1 MKTILNKLKA
11 TSLGLIALSLGLA
24 SCQED
29 ESLQKANN
37 RPVVTL
43 ESNNITVTE
52 GQDAVFALNLSEA
65 INHPVEYRIEVI
77 GGTAVEGVDFNMG
90 NFSAGDFYYGAYGY
104 ANAVSAHNTT
114 QNFNITTIADVL
126 PEDTKTIEFKFSPYQ
141 KMAGTIENLFLT
153 VNIENLVSDD
163 LTTTLNWS
171 GDYLGATDVCDT
183 GAGLDFDLELYTSA
197 GGAPTQVSYTDCPE
211 VITIA
216 GTDADDTYDLDASL
230 WLSNGN
236 TSATI
241 TNIPVSITFTKAG
254 FFSETVDLSATFPL
268 ADGGLDEGN
277 SNAIKTYTIV
287 KSGTIYTIS
296 DGTSQIVTGKYAH

>member
-11 TSLGLIALSLGLA
+11 TSLGLIALSLGFT

-37 RPVVTL
+37 RPVVTI

-77 GGTAVEGVDFNMG
+77 GGTAVEGVDFNMS

-104 ANAVSAHNTT
+104 ASAVSAHSTT
-114 QNFNITTIADVL
+114 QNFSITTIADVL
-126 PEDTKTIEFKFSPYQ
+126 PEDTKTIELKFSPYQ

-171 GDYLGATDVCDT
+171 GDYLGATDVCDAAT
-183 GAGLDFDLELYTSA
+183 GLDFDLELYASA
-197 GGAPTQVSYTDCPE
+197 GGAPVKTSYGDCPE
-211 VITIA
+211 AITIT
-216 GTDADDTYDLDASL
+216 GTDADDTYDIDASL
-230 WLSNGN
+230 WQSNGN
-236 TSATI
+236 TSGTI
-241 TNIPVSITFTKAG
+241 TNIPVSITFTKVG
-254 FFSETVDLSATFPL
+254 FFSETIDLSTTFPL
-268 ADGGLDEGN
+268 ADNGLNEGN
-277 SNAIKTYTIV
+277 NNAIKTFSIV
-287 KSGTIYTIS
+287 KLGTIYTIN
-296 DGTSQIVTGKYAH
+296 DGATQVATGKYAN